1 MAKAPTETVIG
12 DGTFKIGDRVVYPKQ
27 GICRIVGV
35 ETNEVAGQKWEF
47 VTLTREEDSAKVKV
61 LREKVMNVGLRKVA
75 NVELIDEMFDY
86 LTSPSDDPQ
95 LDWKVR
101 HRENDDK
108 MSGGGL
114 FGTAEVLKGL
124 HALTR
129 VRPLPQKER
138 ELYDNARHL
147 LVNEIAAACNVP
159 LHVAENNLDYA
170 LFPPPGMKRK
180 GRELKLMV
188 VAVAAARPLREDDD
202 LGFDDELEEETTEA
216 GGEEA
221 AAEPAEEGAA
231 APKAAGKSKLRAVPG
246 PEEEGDEPLEAAG
259 EEEEPL
265 PKPAAKAKPA
275 KAEKAAPKAEKP
287 AAKAKEEP
295 KHAEKHEPKHAEK
308 HEPKHADKHEPKH
321 ADKHEPKHADKH
333 EPKHADKHEPKHGEK
348 RAEKQAKPAAKAAP
362 KAKEKP
368 AKAKEK
374 PAAKKP
380 APHKG
385 KK

>member
-12 DGTFKIGDRVVYPKQ
+12 DGSFHIGDRVVYPKQ
-27 GICRIVGV
+27 GIYRIVGV
-35 ETNEVAGQKWEF
+35 EVKEVGGYKMEF
-47 VTLTREEDSAKVKV
+47 VTLTREARADAARQEDQAKVLV
-61 LREKVMNVGLRKVA
+61 PSSKVMSVGLRKVA
-75 NVELIDEMFDY
+75 NVELIDDMFDY

-147 LVNEIAAACNVP
+147 LVNEIAAACDVP

-180 GRELKLMV
+180 GRELKLAV
-188 VAVAAARPLREDDD
+188 VPATAPLKPMRDDDD
-202 LGFDDELEEETTEA
+202 LGFDDELD
-216 GGEEA
+216 EEA
-221 AAEPAEEGAA
+221 AAGPGAKGQEGEGDEAEVAEA
-231 APKAAGKSKLRAVPG
+231 APAKPAKAKLRAVPEPDEDG
-246 PEEEGDEPLEAAG
+246 DEDGGDAPEGDEVPGPSPKAKAEKPA
-259 EEEEPL
+259 
-265 PKPAAKAKPA
+265 PKPA
-275 KAEKAAPKAEKP
+275 KAAPKAEKP
-287 AAKAKEEP
+287 ASKVEKPAAKAEKAPAKAAAKEEKKP
-295 KHAEKHEPKHAEK
+295 P
-308 HEPKHADKHEPKH
+308 
-321 ADKHEPKHADKH
+321 
-333 EPKHADKHEPKHGEK
+333 
-348 RAEKQAKPAAKAAP
+348 AKPVAKAAP
-362 KAKEKP
+362 KAEK
-368 AKAKEK
+368 K
-374 PAAKKP
+374 PAAKPAPKAKAAAKP
-380 APHKG
+380 AAHAAAHTTKG

>member
-12 DGTFKIGDRVVYPKQ
+12 DGSFHIGDRVVYPKQ

-35 ETNEVAGQKWEF
+35 EVQEVGGYKLEF
-47 VTLTREEDSAKVKV
+47 VTLTREEDNARVMV
-61 LREKVMNVGLRKVA
+61 PRTKVMSVGLRKVA
-75 NVELIDEMFDY
+75 NVELIDDMFDY

-180 GRELKLMV
+180 GRELKLAV
-188 VAVAAARPLREDDD
+188 VPATGSLKPMREDDD
-202 LGFDDELEEETTEA
+202 LGFDDELD
-216 GGEEA
+216 EEA
-221 AAEPAEEGAA
+221 AAGPEAKGQEGAEDDAGAEAEA
-231 APKAAGKSKLRAVPG
+231 APAKPAKAKLRAVPE
-246 PEEEGDEPLEAAG
+246 PDDDLGDEDLEG
-259 EEEEPL
+259 EEEPVKPAPKAKAE
-265 PKPAAKAKPA
+265 KPAARP
-275 KAEKAAPKAEKP
+275 EKAAPKAEKP
-287 AAKAKEEP
+287 AAKPE
-295 KHAEKHEPKHAEK
+295 KHAAKAE
-308 HEPKHADKHEPKH
+308 
-321 ADKHEPKHADKH
+321 
-333 EPKHADKHEPKHGEK
+333 
-348 RAEKQAKPAAKAAP
+348 KPAAKAAAKHEKP
-362 KAKEKP
+362 AAKAEKKAEKP
-368 AKAKEK
+368 AKAAPKAAAKAK
-374 PAAKKP
+374 PAAKP
-380 APHKG
+380 AAHNKG

>member
-1 MAKAPTETVIG
+1 MAKAPAETVIG
-12 DGTFKIGDRVVYPKQ
+12 DGSFHIGDRVVYPKQ

-35 ETNEVAGQKWEF
+35 EVQEVGGYKLEF
-47 VTLTREEDSAKVKV
+47 VTLTREEDNA
-61 LREKVMNVGLRKVA
+61 RVMVPRSKLMSVGLRKVA
-75 NVELIDEMFDY
+75 NVELIDDMFDY

-180 GRELKLMV
+180 GRELKLAV
-188 VAVAAARPLREDDD
+188 VPATGPIKPMRDDDD
-202 LGFDDELEEETTEA
+202 LGFDDELD
-216 GGEEA
+216 EEA
-221 AAEPAEEGAA
+221 AAGPGAKGTEGEGDEAGEVAEA
-231 APKAAGKSKLRAVPG
+231 APAKPTKAKGKLRAVPA
-246 PEEEGDEPLEAAG
+246 PEEDVGNLSDPDEDAPDDSDDSEAPKPA
-259 EEEEPL
+259 PKADK
-265 PKPAAKAKPA
+265 KPAAKPATKPA
-275 KAEKAAPKAEKP
+275 
-287 AAKAKEEP
+287 
-295 KHAEKHEPKHAEK
+295 
-308 HEPKHADKHEPKH
+308 
-321 ADKHEPKHADKH
+321 
-333 EPKHADKHEPKHGEK
+333 
-348 RAEKQAKPAAKAAP
+348 AKPAAKPAP
-362 KAKEKP
+362 KAKS
-368 AKAKEK
+368 
-374 PAAKKP
+374 AAKP
-380 APHKG
+380 VKG